1 MISGGARQRFSSVA
15 LALLG
20 TLLIGGIAA
29 PIIVSIGSDRI
40 TVSSSSLVAAPR
52 DSVIVTTPTP
62 LGQSRLITLDRGFL
76 YPADAFGRA
85 LETPLSRAQLASGGT
100 RIVIENGY
108 LRLRGAS
115 AGDAPGAT
123 SPLLDALADLQF
135 ESVFLRKTT
144 VLVALPDGR
153 TEAVTDIDGEV
164 THRRKSAVTLKGR
177 GELRGQRVTFELTT
191 GLANDP
197 RPGTTVPLKLSI
209 KSVLADLSFDG
220 RANVVGAANITGAV
234 EIKVPHVRQIAR
246 WFEAPWSNGNGLRN
260 LQAQGQI
267 EWAGPAIAFNRASVL
282 IDGNE
287 ATGTLHLNFTAARPS
302 IGGTLALKSLD
313 LGRYFPSQTTTL
325 PGSTS
330 SAWNCLLAT
339 DLSLPLLQH
348 FDADLRLSADKVV
361 LGRLQLGRSAATVMV
376 SQGRMLA
383 DLGAFEF
390 DGGRGSGQLSADMT
404 GSMPRLTLRGR
415 LEEVDAQRLSASM
428 FGHSVLTGRA
438 TITTDVSS
446 YGRTGDDLF
455 LSSNGKLNIEI
466 RNGGRLGVD
475 LRTLAS
481 ASQRR
486 AAEGW
491 GTAVRGTTAFSEF
504 NGVFAIRSG
513 ALLADDV
520 SALSGDTMTT
530 LSGQIDVP
538 TSRLNATVEQIAA
551 SADSMKPAT
560 NAAPTLSLQVFG
572 PWLRPTV
579 RNEIGRERAADPSL
593 PHDPTPARL

>member
-115 AGDAPGAT
+115 ASGDAPGAT

-246 WFEAPWSNGNGLRN
+246 WFGAPWSNGNGLRN

-313 LGRYFPSQTTTL
+313 LGRYFPSHDDNPAGIDQQRL
-325 PGSTS
+325 E
-330 SAWNCLLAT
+330 
-339 DLSLPLLQH
+339 
-348 FDADLRLSADKVV
+348 LSARHR
-361 LGRLQLGRSAATVMV
+361 LELAAAAALRCGSAAFGGQGRARPVAARQIGGDSDGLTGAHVGRSRCFRV
-376 SQGRMLA
+376 R
-383 DLGAFEF
+383 
-390 DGGRGSGQLSADMT
+390 RW
-404 GSMPRLTLRGR
+404 PRQRP
-415 LEEVDAQRLSASM
+415 AQRR
-428 FGHSVLTGRA
+428 H
-438 TITTDVSS
+438 D
-446 YGRTGDDLF
+446 
-455 LSSNGKLNIEI
+455 
-466 RNGGRLGVD
+466 RLD
-475 LRTLAS
+475 
-481 ASQRR
+481 
-486 AAEGW
+486 
-491 GTAVRGTTAFSEF
+491 
-504 NGVFAIRSG
+504 
-513 ALLADDV
+513 
-520 SALSGDTMTT
+520 
-530 LSGQIDVP
+530 
-538 TSRLNATVEQIAA
+538 A
-551 SADSMKPAT
+551 SADAPRTARGGRRPA
-560 NAAPTLSLQVFG
+560 SVGEHVRSFG
-572 PWLRPTV
+572 ADRA
-579 RNEIGRERAADPSL
+579 RND
-593 PHDPTPARL
+593 HDGCLVLWAHR